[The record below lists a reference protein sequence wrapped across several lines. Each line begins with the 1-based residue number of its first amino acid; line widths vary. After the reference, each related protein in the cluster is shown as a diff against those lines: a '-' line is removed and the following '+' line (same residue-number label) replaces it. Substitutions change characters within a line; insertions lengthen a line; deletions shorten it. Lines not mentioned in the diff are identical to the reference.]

1 MHSGKNCGVE
11 RLLSQ
16 VKSVTAPRRLT
27 LFKSLLLHGLGNCTK
42 QNRNGS
48 VILHAQS
55 TLGLFSISIKL
66 RLLSLENFMQRI
78 FNYKLPS
85 WEFEWI
91 FISVHGELIGQNS
104 FRLMEIISEWGLLKP
119 LVVVR
124 TTHIA

>member
-78 FNYKLPS
+78 FNYKLPFAES
-85 WEFEWI
+85 IHLPVCGNRAERMMK
-91 FISVHGELIGQNS
+91 V
-104 FRLMEIISEWGLLKP
+104 SE
-119 LVVVR
+119 
-124 TTHIA
+124 TN